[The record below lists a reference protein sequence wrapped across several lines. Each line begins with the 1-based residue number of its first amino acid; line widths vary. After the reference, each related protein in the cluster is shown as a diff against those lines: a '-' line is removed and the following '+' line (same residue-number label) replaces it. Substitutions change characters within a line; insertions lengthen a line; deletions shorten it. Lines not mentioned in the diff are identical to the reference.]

1 MGKKLRRAVAFPVIL
16 VLYAAVAVLVVRLIS
31 QSGTYPDGSDTMFY
45 VYRGELLYHSIKEQ
59 GNWYPLLDMM
69 WYNGVQTLRYWSPVP
84 VYILAGCQALAGGSP
99 YDGYLLFVGLLCFFS
114 AAVWLFI
121 GYTHGRPWMGAFLG
135 GLWFFMPNNLF
146 VLITEGGLPRSLSAV
161 FLPLYVVY
169 LHDYVMEKRWGALP
183 KLMLCFLMMLIFHL
197 GWAGMIAITTLIFL
211 LFCCV
216 FYRKKQ
222 RGRCLHVVAAIL
234 LCFVIPGIWVV
245 PSLMGGIT
253 GINSSQVMAGYFQD
267 LNITLNPF
275 WTRMEGASR
284 WSHGD
289 GEAYFGLAAF
299 LLGALGILL
308 GQKKARPGFC
318 AAMAVCLLT
327 STTAYS
333 LLRQTPGGQYLWM
346 LRFVSIALAFLLVSF
361 FFWRTLKRGLVFLF
375 ALLLIADA
383 VPSMKLISIYGSNIK
398 PEVRYDRLSEQY
410 FINDVKALT
419 NQRMA
424 LIEPMGGVTDGVYLT
439 TGYGDDTV
447 PTSFGSGIQSAVTY
461 LNVVQLNEAADNGSY
476 LYVFDRCLELGNDT
490 VLVSV
495 RELNKGMCKFEELD
509 AAASAVGYQLMVG
522 NEAYRVYHY
531 DAPETFGVLSQYR
544 AIGIGAFAPSISLY
558 FPAVEEADSDN
569 LNDYTY
575 EQLSQYDV
583 IYLAAFTYTDQASA
597 EDMVLKLT
605 ENGTRVVILAD
616 GMPAV
621 QHTGTQTFLGVS
633 AYSVTFSNAYPELN
647 TIDGKLYCDLFPDGY
662 TKWST
667 VYLNGLD
674 DVWGYLEEDGQRLEF
689 FGTAHNENLVFLGLN
704 LTYHYALTKD
714 AAVGRLLTHALTISG
729 NELPRR
735 TVVPLSVEFDG
746 RKTIKI
752 RSDYDDV
759 DTALAFHDI
768 FESDQPFYQ
777 KNNLTYVDKGET
789 VIRLHYPCLRE
800 GCAVSGAGLL
810 LTVVFLFVSRW
821 RDQKRAK
828 EAEAAEAAEAASK
841 TQ

>member
-1 MGKKLRRAVAFPVIL
+1 MGKKLRRAAAFPVIL
-16 VLYAAVAVLVVRLIS
+16 ALYAAVAVLVVHLVSRG
-31 QSGTYPDGSDTMFY
+31 GTYPDGADTMFY
-45 VYRGELLYHSIKEQ
+45 VYRGDLLYHSITEQ

-84 VYILAGCQALAGGSP
+84 VYILAGCQALVGGNP

-146 VLITEGGLPRSLSAV
+146 MLFTEGVIIRSLSSV

-169 LHDYVMEKRWGALP
+169 LHDYLMEKRWSALP
-183 KLMLCFLMMLIFHL
+183 KLMLCFVAMLMFHL

-211 LFCCV
+211 LFYCV

-222 RGRCLHVVAAIL
+222 RGSCLHVVIAIL

-245 PSLMGGIT
+245 PSLLGGIT
-253 GINSSQVMAGYFQD
+253 GIDSSQVMASYFQS

-275 WTRMEGASR
+275 WTWTEGVNR
-284 WSHGD
+284 WSFGD
-289 GEAYFGLAAF
+289 GAAYFGITAF
-299 LLGALGILL
+299 VLGALGALL

-318 AAMAVCLLT
+318 AAVTVCLLT
-327 STTAYS
+327 STTAYGF
-333 LLRQTPGGQYLWM
+333 LRQMPGSQYLWM
-346 LRFVSIALAFLLVSF
+346 LRFISIALAFLLVSF
-361 FFWRTLKRGLVFLF
+361 FFWKSLKRGLAFLF
-375 ALLLIADA
+375 ALFFVLDA
-383 VPSMKLISIYGSNIK
+383 VPALRLISVYGSNIK
-398 PEVRYDRLSEQY
+398 PEVRYDKLSEQY
-410 FINDVKALT
+410 FIKDVKAVT
-419 NQRMA
+419 KQRMA
-424 LIEPMGGVTDGVYLT
+424 LIEPMGTVADGIYLVA
-439 TGYGDDTV
+439 GYGDDAV
-447 PTSFGSGIQSAVTY
+447 PTSFGTGIQSAVTY

-490 VLVSV
+490 VLIPV
-495 RELNKGMCKFEELD
+495 RELDKGMCEIEDLD
-509 AAASAVGYQLMVG
+509 AAAAAVGYQLVAG

-544 AIGIGAFAPSISLY
+544 AIGIGAFAPSISIY

-583 IYLAAFTYTDQASA
+583 IYLAAFTYDDQAAA
-597 EDMVLKLT
+597 EELVLRLT

-621 QHTGTQTFLGVS
+621 EHTGTQTFLGVS
-633 AYSVTFSNAYPELN
+633 AYSITFSNAYPELN

-662 TKWST
+662 THWRT

-689 FGTAHNENLVFLGLN
+689 FGTAHNENLVYVGLN
-704 LTYHYALTKD
+704 LTYHYALTQD
-714 AAVGRLLTHALTISG
+714 AAVGRLLTHALTVSG
-729 NELPRR
+729 RELPKRA
-735 TVVPLSVEFDG
+735 VVPLSVEYDG
-746 RKTIKI
+746 RDTITI

-759 DTALAFHDI
+759 DTTLACHDI
-768 FESDQPFYQ
+768 FESDQPFYK
-777 KNNLTYVDKGET
+777 KNNLAYVQKGET
-789 VIRLHYPCLRE
+789 VIRLHYPYLRE
-800 GCAVSGAGLL
+800 GCAASGAGLL
-810 LTVVFLFVSRW
+810 LTAVFLFVSRR

-828 EAEAAEAAEAASK
+828 AAEAAESASE
-841 TQ
+841 TQGPA